1 MEPFG
6 GIIKARREELS
17 LSQAELAR
25 AAGVHVRQIR
35 RYESGEQQPV
45 LGVAVRMAS
54 ALGVTLDELA
64 GVGYEHARLEGAWW
78 AAWQAAETIVSHPV
92 ELSQHGSA
100 VRLEAIRS
108 DRPGALW
115 RGELHLWGGQ
125 VLTGHYAGAD
135 GSVRSKGAMFFVL
148 DGAGEHAEGRR
159 VGLSFDGSIVSGHAA
174 LARSRS
180 EAHAIVS
187 RAAGGPSGPGSPA
200 TS

>member
-6 GIIKARREELS
+6 GIIKARREELNR
-17 LSQAELAR
+17 SQAELAR

-54 ALGVTLDELA
+54 ALGITVDELA
-64 GVGYEHARLEGAWW
+64 GVGREQPRLEGAWW

-100 VRLEAIRS
+100 VRLEAMRS

-115 RGELHLWGGQ
+115 RGELQLWGGH

-135 GSVRSKGAMFFVL
+135 GSPRSKGAMFFVL
-148 DGAGEHAEGRR
+148 EGDEAEGRR
-159 VGLSFDGSIVSGHAA
+159 VGLAYDGSIVSGHAA
-174 LARSRS
+174 LARDRD
-180 EAHAIVS
+180 EAHAIVH
-187 RAAGGPSGPGSPA
+187 RLAGLSQPASPFPPPEQ
-200 TS
+200 

>member
-6 GIIKARREELS
+6 GIIRTRREDLH

-45 LGVAVRMAS
+45 LAVAVKMAA
-54 ALGVTLDELA
+54 ALGFTLDELA
-64 GVGYEHARLEGAWW
+64 GVGRDDVRLEGAWW

-92 ELSQHGSA
+92 QVSQHGSA
-100 VRLEAIRS
+100 VRLEATRR
-108 DRPGALW
+108 DRPGWLW
-115 RGELHLWGGQ
+115 RGELTLWDGQ
-125 VLTGHYAGAD
+125 VLTGYYAGAD

-148 DGAGEHAEGRR
+148 DRDEHAEGRR
-159 VGLSFDGSIVSGHAA
+159 VGLSYDGAVVSGLAA
-174 LARSRS
+174 LARDRD
-180 EAHAIVS
+180 EAHAVVARLI
-187 RAAGGPSGPGSPA
+187 RAAPSAPGSLA